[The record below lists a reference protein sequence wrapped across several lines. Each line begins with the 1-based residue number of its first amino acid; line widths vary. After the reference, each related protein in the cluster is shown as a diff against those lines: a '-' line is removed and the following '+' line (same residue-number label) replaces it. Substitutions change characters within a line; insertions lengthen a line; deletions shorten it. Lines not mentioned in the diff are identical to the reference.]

1 MFFSSCFHISL
12 PFYQIHTAPA
22 TGKRKI
28 RRFLSEIFDTK
39 RRIRF
44 SYWKPEVTRAMIK
57 KSFFRFGK
65 QCKCG
70 HTFAFCY
77 LASSASVMTL

>member
-28 RRFLSEIFDTK
+28 RRFLSEIFDRR
-39 RRIRF
+39 RRIFVLVLEARGDQC
-44 SYWKPEVTRAMIK
+44 YHK
-57 KSFFRFGK
+57 KGSN
-65 QCKCG
+65 
-70 HTFAFCY
+70 FA
-77 LASSASVMTL
+77 LASSASVATLSLFAIWQAVQVS